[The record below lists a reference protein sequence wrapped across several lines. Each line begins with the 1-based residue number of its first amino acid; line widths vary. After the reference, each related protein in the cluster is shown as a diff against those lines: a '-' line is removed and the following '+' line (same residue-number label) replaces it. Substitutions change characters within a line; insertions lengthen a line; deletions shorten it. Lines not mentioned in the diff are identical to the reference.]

1 LPVPV
6 VAAIGGA
13 CVGGGCSLAL
23 CCDFRV
29 GRPDARIGVPTA
41 KLGLVYPTVQLVRLA
56 SLIGVAR
63 ARRWVY
69 GGELVGCSDA
79 LEAGYLDVACGDDVV
94 AAAIEFGRPFMD
106 SAPLSIAGSK
116 LQLNA
121 IAAGRL
127 QEASAAIDAI
137 SAQADNSADYR
148 NAATAFAQKRRPVF
162 EGR

>member
-1 LPVPV
+1 
-6 VAAIGGA
+6 
-13 CVGGGCSLAL
+13 
-23 CCDFRV
+23 
-29 GRPDARIGVPTA
+29 
-41 KLGLVYPTVQLVRLA
+41 
-56 SLIGVAR
+56 
-63 ARRWVY
+63 
-69 GGELVGCSDA
+69 
-79 LEAGYLDVACGDDVV
+79 
-94 AAAIEFGRPFMD
+94 MD